1 MEPLQQVLYAT
12 ARALAESDTLE
23 QAAPPM
29 LKAICEAL
37 DWQYGAIWEVD
48 RGRNV
53 VRSVAAWHPATMP
66 FEDFARASK
75 ETGFPPGIGL
85 PGRVWSSGMPLWIPD
100 VALDPNFPRAAVAE
114 RAGLHAAFAL
124 PIVQASNV
132 LGVMEFFSRDI
143 LQPTSNLVA
152 AMTTVCSQIALYV
165 QRKWASEELDR
176 FFRLSLDLFCVAT
189 FDGYFVRLNP
199 AWQPVLGFSEAELR
213 ASPFMDFVHPEDRAA
228 TMSAVSALMTGG
240 QVVGFE
246 NRFRTK
252 DGSHKWL
259 QWTAAPFAA
268 QGLMYAT
275 ARDVTDRKSAESRL
289 TQLIAE
295 LEVARR
301 KAEQATAAKGEF
313 LANMSHEIRTP
324 MNAIIGMTDLALQT
338 RLTPQQRDYVQ
349 TTRDSAESLLT
360 IINDILDVSKIEAR
374 KLMLERAPF
383 RFRDTVEDG
392 VRLLAPRAA
401 AKGIELACRIA
412 ADVPDALIGD
422 AGRLRQ
428 IILNLVGN
436 AIKFT
441 DEGEVVVEVTLDRRT
456 DEDVTLRFLVRD
468 TGIGIAA
475 DKQWKI
481 FGPFEQAD
489 TSTTRRYGG
498 TGLGLTIST
507 QLVEL
512 MDGRVW
518 LDSEPGKGSR
528 FYFVA
533 QFGIH
538 QGATALVGPP
548 AGTLHDVRTLIVDD
562 NATNRL
568 ILTEILAGWRMPA
581 MAVDGALAALTE
593 LRAAADRGEPY
604 HLVLTDALMP
614 DVDGFR
620 LAEQIAQD
628 DRLNT
633 LKVILLT
640 SAGSL
645 ASRGREAAH
654 LAAELAKPVKQSDL
668 LDAIVTAFAGPV
680 PNREPRAAARREPA
694 GAAARS
700 GRPLRILVAEDNLTN
715 QKLVETLLTQRG
727 HGVAL
732 VADGRQ
738 AIDRAADATF
748 DIILMDVQM
757 PGVGGF
763 EATAAIRDRERAA
776 GRHTPIVA
784 LTASAMAGDREAC
797 LAAGMDAY
805 VSKPIRPDELF
816 AAIDAMCPPPDG
828 GSPPPGASAA
838 SHPGVVDLDALVK
851 GFDGNRRLVGE
862 VIDVFLQ
869 DAPAMLTRLQSAARA
884 RHAGD
889 LVAAAH
895 AIKGAAGLF
904 SLGPAYQSASRL
916 EQTARS
922 SELTAADAAC
932 ADVEADVS
940 QLMAELRDVRQRI
953 G

>member
-29 LKAICEAL
+29 LKAICDAL
-37 DWQYGAIWEVD
+37 DWQVGAIWEVD

-53 VRSVAAWHPATMP
+53 VRCVAMWHAPATPLEAFAAESKQTP
-66 FEDFARASK
+66 F
-75 ETGFPPGIGL
+75 GPGVGL
-85 PGRVWSSGMPLWIPD
+85 PGRVWSSGQPHWIPD
-100 VALDPNFPRAAVAE
+100 VTLDTNFPRARAAG
-114 RAGLHAAFAL
+114 RAGLHASFGL
-124 PIVQASNV
+124 PILQGAQVI
-132 LGVMEFFSRDI
+132 GVMEFFNRDI
-143 LQPTSNLVA
+143 VEPTPALLA
-152 AMTTVCSQIALYV
+152 TMTTICSQIARYV

-199 AWQPVLGFSEAELR
+199 AWETVLGFSEAELR

-228 TMSAVSALMTGG
+228 TLSAISALMTGG

-246 NRFRTK
+246 NRFRAK
-252 DGSHKWL
+252 DGLDRWL
-259 QWTAAPFAA
+259 QWTASPFAA

-289 TQLIAE
+289 NLLVAE
-295 LEVARR
+295 LDVARR

-338 RLTPQQRDYVQ
+338 RLTAQQRDYVQ

-374 KLMLERAPF
+374 KLTLERAPF
-383 RFRDTVEDG
+383 HFRDTVEDG

-401 AKGIELACRIA
+401 AKRIELACRIA
-412 ADVPDALIGD
+412 PDVPDALVGD

-441 DEGEVVVEVTLDRRT
+441 EEGEVVVDVTLDRRT
-456 DEDVTLRFLVRD
+456 DTDVTLRFMVRD
-468 TGIGIAA
+468 TGIGIAP
-475 DKQWKI
+475 DKQWRI

-518 LDSEPGKGSR
+518 LDSEPGQGSR

-533 QFGIH
+533 RFDLH
-538 QGATALVGPP
+538 DGAGEPMPP
-548 AGTLHDVRTLIVDD
+548 DASALHDVRTLIVDD

-568 ILTEILAGWRMPA
+568 ILLEILGGWRMPA
-581 MAVDGALAALTE
+581 TAVDGAVAALTE
-593 LRAAADRGEPY
+593 LRAAVDRGQPY
-604 HLVLTDALMP
+604 RLVLTDALMP
-614 DVDGFR
+614 NVDGFR
-620 LAEQIAQD
+620 LAELIAQD
-628 DRLNT
+628 ARLKT

-640 SAGSL
+640 SAGTL
-645 ASRGREAAH
+645 ASRGRAAAH
-654 LAAELAKPVKQSDL
+654 LAAELVKPVKQSDL

-680 PNREPRAAARREPA
+680 PVRAPTPAVRHETA
-694 GAAARS
+694 GAPTRS
-700 GRPLRILVAEDNLTN
+700 LRILVAEDNLTN
-715 QKLVETLLTQRG
+715 QKLVETLLTQKG
-727 HGVAL
+727 HRVSM
-732 VADGRQ
+732 VADGRE
-738 AIDRAADATF
+738 AIDRAAAEPF
-748 DIILMDVQM
+748 DLVLMDVQM
-757 PGVGGF
+757 PQVGGF
-763 EATAAIRDRERAA
+763 DATAAIRDRERAA
-776 GRHTPIVA
+776 GAHTPIIA

-797 LAAGMDAY
+797 LSAGMDGY
-805 VSKPIRPDELF
+805 VSKPIRPDDLF
-816 AAIDAMCPPPDG
+816 AAIDAHCAVPGGETATRAPAPKAADG
-828 GSPPPGASAA
+828 
-838 SHPGVVDLDALVK
+838 VDLAALVA

-862 VIDVFLQ
+862 VIDVFVQ
-869 DAPAMLTRLQSAARA
+869 DAPAMLTRLHEAARA
-884 RHAGD
+884 PRPGELA
-889 LVAAAH
+889 AAAH

-916 EQTARS
+916 EQ
-922 SELTAADAAC
+922 AAKASDRTPPHAAI
-932 ADVEADVS
+932 ADVEAD
-940 QLMAELRDVRQRI
+940 LARLLTELRDVRRQL